1 MIRYALICD
10 KAHAFESWF
19 ASSESYEDLRRREL
33 LSCPVCGSS
42 KVAKQLMRP
51 ALGRSDKG
59 KPIAAPEPAP
69 APAVPAPH
77 SVGEAEAG
85 QSMAV
90 LTDRDREMRALLRAF
105 RDHVAATAENVGSR
119 FAEEARKIHLGETEQ
134 RSIYGAATSE
144 EARALAEEGIE
155 FHPLP
160 VLPDDRN

>member
-19 ASSESYEDLRRREL
+19 ASSESYEDLRQREL

-69 APAVPAPH
+69 AVPAPQP
-77 SVGEAEAG
+77 VGEAEAG

-105 RDHVAATAENVGSR
+105 REHVAATAENVGPR
-119 FAEEARKIHLGETEQ
+119 FAEEARKIHHGETEE
-134 RSIYGAATSE
+134 RSIYGAATAE
-144 EARALAEEGIE
+144 EARALAEEGID